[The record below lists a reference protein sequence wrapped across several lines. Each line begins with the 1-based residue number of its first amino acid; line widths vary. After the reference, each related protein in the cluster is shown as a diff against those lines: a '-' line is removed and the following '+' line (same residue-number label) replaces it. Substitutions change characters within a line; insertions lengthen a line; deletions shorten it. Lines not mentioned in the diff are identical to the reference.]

1 MHIDDSSTQ
10 FLVNKIQTDFYTESE
25 RKRERGTLQTGRQAG
40 KYVGKK
46 KLGIISRQQQ
56 QKK

>member
-25 RKRERGTLQTGRQAG
+25 RKRERERNIVDRQIGRQ
-40 KYVGKK
+40 VC
-46 KLGIISRQQQ
+46 R
-56 QKK
+56 

>member
-25 RKRERGTLQTGRQAG
+25 RKREREEHCRQAD
-40 KYVGKK
+40 
-46 KLGIISRQQQ
+46 RQASM
-56 QKK
+56 

>member
-25 RKRERGTLQTGRQAG
+25 RKKEREREEEHCRQAD
-40 KYVGKK
+40 
-46 KLGIISRQQQ
+46 RQASM
-56 QKK
+56 